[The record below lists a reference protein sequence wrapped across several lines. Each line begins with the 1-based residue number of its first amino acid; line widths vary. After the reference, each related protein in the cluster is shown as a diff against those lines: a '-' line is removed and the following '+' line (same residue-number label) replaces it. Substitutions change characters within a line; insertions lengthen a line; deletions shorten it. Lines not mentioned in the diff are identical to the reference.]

1 MINTDTRLGYLLS
14 KEFKD
19 MTPEEQQ
26 EYKGYKN
33 YVVMNY
39 LGIPTSP
46 NSIRTRLE
54 AWREETRSGYWD

>member
-1 MINTDTRLGYLLS
+1 
-14 KEFKD
+14 
-19 MTPEEQQ
+19 
-26 EYKGYKN
+26 
-33 YVVMNY
+33 MNY